1 MRPFYFDPLLYNES
15 YMTLTFKKSK
25 PEKTDFIIL
34 CFGEGQ
40 SDRDLIKE
48 YSGINKDILFDG
60 KLKEVLRF
68 IHPGESGDLILLG
81 IGKKDNT
88 HNVWREIRSH
98 FFKIKPWLKG
108 NVCILANHLTDE
120 EVFQITLG
128 LCMAYKTNVSYKSEN
143 GHNGNGHA
151 DFILV
156 TERETALAAGEKAK
170 TLSAVQEK
178 VMLWVDTPSNIKT
191 PAFMADVAQKSAGE
205 HGYTCTVFD
214 KSELEKQGMHAL
226 LAVGQGSSNPPALLV
241 LEYKADENTTSKIGL
256 IGKGITFDTG
266 GLSIKPSANMGY
278 MKSDMSGAAAMI
290 GTVELAAKMKWPV
303 HLVAVIPLAENS
315 VDAHSIRP
323 GDVISSYAGK
333 SIEVID
339 TDAEGRLILADALS
353 YMVKNHNPD
362 FMIDMATLTG
372 NVVQS
377 LGYSSAGLFSN
388 DDTLA
393 EKLINAGNRSDE
405 RLWRMPL
412 WDDYK
417 QDMLSDIADIKNLS
431 SKPVAGSITAAKFLE
446 YFTEGHKNWAHIDIA
461 GVAFADSEFAKMRT
475 ATAFGVH
482 LMYRFID
489 DLAGRS

>member
-1 MRPFYFDPLLYNES
+1 MPLSDFDPRLYKES
-15 YMTLTFKKSK
+15 YMTLTFQKSK
-25 PEKTDFIIL
+25 PEKTDFYIL

-40 SDRDLIKE
+40 SDKDLIKS
-48 YSGINKDILFDG
+48 YSGIDKDTLFDG
-60 KLKEVLRF
+60 KYKEVLRF

-81 IGKKDNT
+81 IGKKENT
-88 HNVWREIRSH
+88 FNVWREVRSH

-108 NVCILANHLTDE
+108 KVCILANHLTDE
-120 EVFQITLG
+120 EIFQIALG
-128 LCMAYKTNVSYKSEN
+128 LCLAYKINVNYKSDNGQN
-143 GHNGNGHA
+143 GHGHA

-156 TERETALAAGEKAK
+156 TERETALAAGERAK
-170 TLSAVQEK
+170 MLSAVQEK

-191 PAFMADVAQKSAGE
+191 PAFMADVARKSAAE
-205 HGYTCTVFD
+205 HGYSCTVFD
-214 KSELEKQGMHAL
+214 KSELEKLGMHAL
-226 LAVGQGSSNPPALLV
+226 LAVGQGSANPPALLV
-241 LEYKADENTTSKIGL
+241 LENKPAGNATSKIGL

-290 GTVELAAKMKWPV
+290 GTVELVAKIQWPV

-339 TDAEGRLILADALS
+339 TDAEGRLILADALT
-353 YMVKNHNPD
+353 YMVKNFNPD
-362 FMIDMATLTG
+362 VMIDMATLTG

-377 LGYSSAGLFSN
+377 LGHYTAGLFSN

-393 EKLINAGNRSDE
+393 EKLIHAGSRSDE
-405 RLWRMPL
+405 RLWRLPL

-446 YFTEGHKNWAHIDIA
+446 YFTEGHKSWAHVDIA

-482 LMYRFID
+482 LLYRFID
-489 DLAGRS
+489 ELAGRS